1 MNSTVLKEIMAFLFG
16 RKYYANIVATKG
28 TTKQEICSY
37 IFATKE
43 AANRHRLEIETTLSF
58 RFVETVSFR
67 SIQSRYPNA
76 CFSISKVRRKRA
88 MQPKCLFSELP
99 DKILSASPSIQISDN
114 RLNYA
119 IFNIMTSISA

>member
-1 MNSTVLKEIMAFLFG
+1 MNSTVLKEIIAFLFG

-58 RFVETVSFR
+58 RYIETISFR
-67 SIQSRYPNA
+67 SR
-76 CFSISKVRRKRA
+76 KVSLEATVK
-88 MQPKCLFSELP
+88 S
-99 DKILSASPSIQISDN
+99 
-114 RLNYA
+114 
-119 IFNIMTSISA
+119 

>member
-58 RFVETVSFR
+58 RFVGHYKIFCVNGNTGFR
-67 SIQSRYPNA
+67 NESRIFYFIHLQNEEDYD
-76 CFSISKVRRKRA
+76 RKE
-88 MQPKCLFSELP
+88 SS
-99 DKILSASPSIQISDN
+99 SA
-114 RLNYA
+114 
-119 IFNIMTSISA
+119 

>member
-16 RKYYANIVATKG
+16 RKYYAKIVATKG

-67 SIQSRYPNA
+67 S
-76 CFSISKVRRKRA
+76 RRIYFDSSVK
-88 MQPKCLFSELP
+88 S
-99 DKILSASPSIQISDN
+99 
-114 RLNYA
+114 
-119 IFNIMTSISA
+119 